1 MDMDYVY
8 SIYQTT
14 ASSLTT
20 VSTQFLIFQVAS
32 WQFFYKP
39 MGGGKIVVLLMNHDS
54 KVLREKHAFVTMYL
68 QELIS
73 GETSNPPTLSR
84 YNLISP

>member
-39 MGGGKIVVLLMNHDS
+39 MGGGKI
-54 KVLREKHAFVTMYL
+54 AFVTMYL